1 MDFVNRVAR
10 TTNGMHRGDNMR
22 KTEFVA
28 VFAALAFTSA
38 AVLAEGPRAGTG
50 PAPTSNWT
58 ITSPQTSPMGTVNPD
73 LTAAT
78 PTSTSLGGSG
88 ALSLQAGGHVVSAG
102 GFTPAPEPAT
112 VFGICAAA
120 TMAGAAL

>member
-1 MDFVNRVAR
+1 
-10 TTNGMHRGDNMR
+10 MR

-28 VFAALAFTSA
+28 VIAALAFTSA
-38 AVLAEGPRAGTG
+38 SVLAEGPRASTG
-50 PAPTSNWT
+50 PAPISNWT
-58 ITSPQTSPMGTVNPD
+58 ITSPQTSPVGTVNHE
-73 LTAAT
+73 LTAT

-88 ALSLQAGGHVVSAG
+88 ALALQAGGHVVYGG

-120 TMAGAAL
+120 TMAGAAIRRRYRKTAPV